1 MRREKDQDICIQ
13 AKSYD
18 RVMAKVSRYYDVKR
32 GKNGHRYLEVYV
44 SGFLLQ
50 RIPLLNKSTAF
61 TREERELLELEGLL
75 PAQITSIEEQKERVY
90 RRYRLQNND
99 LEKHIYLR
107 NLQDR
112 NEVLF
117 YALLVEHLEEMLPII
132 YTPTVGDA
140 VREFSH
146 IYRLPRGLAL
156 STENIH
162 KADACFANVPLED
175 VRLVV
180 ATDSSAILGIG
191 DQGFGGMAISIG
203 KLSLYAGAGGVA
215 PDKMLP
221 VELDVGTDREDLLQ
235 DPLYLG
241 VRHHRLK
248 GEAYYQFMD
257 RFVQAFKKRYPK
269 AILQW
274 EDFSKEA
281 AFTLLERYRK
291 ELPSFNDDIQGTGA
305 VTWAGVL
312 NAMKIKNEPVT
323 DQVFV
328 VYGAGAGGVG
338 VAWAIVQGLI
348 REGLDEEEAR
358 RRVYVLDSKG
368 LLLSDRAM
376 EAYKRP
382 YAHDPADVAD
392 WSFSGK
398 APRLLEVIQ
407 NARATVLL
415 GLSGRS
421 GDFNEPVV
429 KAMHE
434 ATDRPVIFPLSNP
447 TSASEALPED
457 ILRWT
462 DGAAI
467 VATGSPFDPV
477 EYKGKTYPIG
487 QGNNAFIFPGLGF
500 GAILAHAREITDGMA
515 LAASYALADFVD
527 RSHIEQGMVYPFV
540 REMREASVHV
550 AARVIL
556 QAVADGVAATN
567 RFDGLADHD
576 VLDYVRRHFWEPHYL
591 PYVKGTLEE

>member
-1 MRREKDQDICIQ
+1 MK

-18 RVMAKVSRYYDVKR
+18 RIMAKVSRYYDVKR
-32 GKNGHRYLEVYV
+32 DKNGHRYLEVYV
-44 SGFLLQ
+44 TGFLLQ

-75 PAQITSIEEQKERVY
+75 PAHITSIEEQKERVY
-90 RRYRLQNND
+90 RRYRLQDND

-117 YALLVEHLEEMLPII
+117 YALLVDHLEEMLPII
-132 YTPTVGDA
+132 YTPTVGEA

-162 KADACFANVPLED
+162 NADQAFANVPLED

-203 KLSLYAGAGGVA
+203 KLALYTGAGGVA
-215 PDKMLP
+215 PDKTLP
-221 VELDVGTDREDLLQ
+221 IELDVGTDREDLLQ

-305 VTWAGVL
+305 VAWAGIL
-312 NAMKIKNEPVT
+312 GAMRVKKASAT
-323 DQVFV
+323 DQVYV

-338 VAWAIVQGLI
+338 VAWAIVQGLM
-348 REGLDEEEAR
+348 REGLSEEEAKA
-358 RRVYVLDSKG
+358 RVFVLDSKG
-368 LLLSDRAM
+368 LLLTDRAM
-376 EAYKRP
+376 ESYKRP
-382 YAHDPADVAD
+382 YAHDPATVTSWDY
-392 WSFSGK
+392 SGK
-398 APRLLEVIQ
+398 APGLLEVIQ
-407 NARATVLL
+407 NAGATVLL
-415 GLSGRS
+415 GLSGRPGAFS
-421 GDFNEPVV
+421 EPVV
-429 KAMHE
+429 RAMLEH
-434 ATDRPVIFPLSNP
+434 TDRPVIFPLSNP

-462 DGAAI
+462 EGQAI

-500 GAILAHAREITDGMA
+500 GAILAHAREITDGMV

-527 RSHIEQGMVYPFV
+527 EGHIEQGMVYPFV
-540 REMREASVHV
+540 REMREASVYV

-556 QAVADGVAATN
+556 QAVSDGVADTP
-567 RFDGLADHD
+567 RFDGLAEHD
-576 VLDYVRRHFWEPHYL
+576 VLDYVRRHFWQPHYL
-591 PYVKGTLEE
+591 PYVKGNPDA